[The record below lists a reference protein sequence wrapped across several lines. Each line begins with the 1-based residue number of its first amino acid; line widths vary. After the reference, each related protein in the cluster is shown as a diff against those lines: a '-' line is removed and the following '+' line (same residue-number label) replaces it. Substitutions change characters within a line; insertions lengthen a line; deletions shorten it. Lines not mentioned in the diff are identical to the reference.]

1 MKITDILVR
10 EASILDLEA
19 NTKDDVLAELAGA
32 LSSAEPALERQTLLS
47 VLREREALQ
56 STGIGEGVA

>member
-19 NTKDDVLAELAGA
+19 NTKDDVLA
-32 LSSAEPALERQTLLS
+32 
-47 VLREREALQ
+47 
-56 STGIGEGVA
+56 